1 MIINIGYVVYA
12 FSEIVLDYA
21 INMSD
26 DPKFVHFAIRYH
38 KVTSCCLNSMTKS
51 KSKAILEKLH
61 HKLEKRVH
69 ESADKVLMVQKFK
82 KNMVKRGKTLK
93 TNGSKGA
100 PINDKKEES
109 NFDQD
114 VQNLQKVRKK
124 HGASSKE
131 YKKATEELEKKKS
144 ESFSASDLE

>member
-1 MIINIGYVVYA
+1 
-12 FSEIVLDYA
+12 
-21 INMSD
+21 
-26 DPKFVHFAIRYH
+26 
-38 KVTSCCLNSMTKS
+38 MTKS

-69 ESADKVLMVQKFK
+69 ESADKVLIVQKFK
-82 KNMVKRGKTLK
+82 KNMVKRGKTIK
-93 TNGSKGA
+93 SNGSSKKVA
-100 PINDKKEES
+100 PINENKEEN
-109 NFDQD
+109 NFHQEI
-114 VQNLQKVRKK
+114 QNLRKVRKK

>member
-1 MIINIGYVVYA
+1 
-12 FSEIVLDYA
+12 
-21 INMSD
+21 
-26 DPKFVHFAIRYH
+26 
-38 KVTSCCLNSMTKS
+38 
-51 KSKAILEKLH
+51 
-61 HKLEKRVH
+61 
-69 ESADKVLMVQKFK
+69 
-82 KNMVKRGKTLK
+82 MVKRGKTLK
-93 TNGSKGA
+93 TNGSKVA

-144 ESFSASDLE
+144 ESFSASDFE